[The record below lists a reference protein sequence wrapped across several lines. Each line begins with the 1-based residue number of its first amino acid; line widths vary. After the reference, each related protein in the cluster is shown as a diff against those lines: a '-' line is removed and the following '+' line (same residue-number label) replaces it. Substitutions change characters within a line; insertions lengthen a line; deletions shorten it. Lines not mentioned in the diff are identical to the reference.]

1 MKEINIDEF
10 IHLVTK
16 LEPVEFIG
24 LCKVLCVKVLGE
36 EKQPRKFEELIND
49 IIDNFT
55 STGRTQRR
63 EVLRVLRAVN
73 RRG

>member
-10 IHLVTK
+10 IHLVAK

>member
-10 IHLVTK
+10 IHLVAK

-24 LCKVLCVKVLGE
+24 LCKVLCVKVLDE